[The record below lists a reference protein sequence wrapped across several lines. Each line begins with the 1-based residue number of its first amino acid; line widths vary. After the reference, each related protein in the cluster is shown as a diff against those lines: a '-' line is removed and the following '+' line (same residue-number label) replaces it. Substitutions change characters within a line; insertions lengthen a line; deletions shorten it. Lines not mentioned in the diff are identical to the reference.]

1 MLERGFRDVVCSD
14 KKLMADYAA
23 DLRSK
28 TGMKS
33 LFGRKNI
40 KKDNTEGK
48 VRSHSTNTNKCC
60 SAPTASNLA
69 LWSLCR
75 SRCLSSNCSHARSSG
90 CLGMTCF

>member
-1 MLERGFRDVVCSD
+1 MCTGAVAEWGFLDVVCSD

-48 VRSHSTNTNKCC
+48 VSTLSTTNNMC
-60 SAPTASNLA
+60 
-69 LWSLCR
+69 
-75 SRCLSSNCSHARSSG
+75 
-90 CLGMTCF
+90 